1 MSSTTP
7 YLLAELLLAIAEL
20 LELPDREAIVKEIV
34 KQADVVV
41 VLQNI
46 RQTPYQAA
54 RAGEGAQ
61 VECTMISDIFHG
73 STLFHFA
80 ADSGS
85 EALARASLPLSAAK
99 WKSVDPTCRF
109 FRIAFTVPLLRRIR
123 DTLIRRLSDI
133 LQNNNNVR
141 LLNYLLDDG
150 LPVGQLKELRNC
162 EQ

>member
-1 MSSTTP
+1 MEKRGPVEDIRDHGAFDLCTLSS
-7 YLLAELLLAIAEL
+7 
-20 LELPDREAIVKEIV
+20 
-34 KQADVVV
+34 
-41 VLQNI
+41 
-46 RQTPYQAA
+46 
-54 RAGEGAQ
+54 
-61 VECTMISDIFHG
+61 
-73 STLFHFA
+73 
-80 ADSGS
+80 
-85 EALARASLPLSAAK
+85 
-99 WKSVDPTCRF
+99 TCRF